1 MRLHFLPALHAAEW
15 CLYFAVYSSFLQ
27 RGFDQLVHDGALQ
40 GLHMIL
46 AIDRAGFVGEDGVSH
61 QGILDTAFL
70 NGIPH
75 ITFYAPAT
83 YKGLKH
89 AFVKSIYHQNGLVA
103 VRYPRG
109 AQRELPSETEED
121 FNDFEVYGDKNADTI
136 FVTYGRIFSD
146 AARVCDTLCQNGKTL
161 RCY

>member
-1 MRLHFLPALHAAEW
+1 M
-15 CLYFAVYSSFLQ
+15 
-27 RGFDQLVHDGALQ
+27 VHDGALQ

-121 FNDFEVYGDKNADTI
+121 FND
-136 FVTYGRIFSD
+136 
-146 AARVCDTLCQNGKTL
+146 C
-161 RCY
+161 